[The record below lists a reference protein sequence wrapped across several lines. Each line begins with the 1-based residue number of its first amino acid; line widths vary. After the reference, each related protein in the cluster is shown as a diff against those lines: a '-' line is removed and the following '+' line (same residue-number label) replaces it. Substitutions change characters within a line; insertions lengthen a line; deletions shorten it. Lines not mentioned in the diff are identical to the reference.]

1 MSNKAEAMYDLIFKS
16 VKRVLTQNYIFE
28 LNIIT
33 ITTDTELALIN
44 SVENNFRNT
53 QRIGCWFHLH
63 QDLIREAKIIGLLN
77 SKNKERHQY

>member
-16 VKRVLTQNYIFE
+16 VKRILTQNYIFE

-53 QRIGCWFHLH
+53 
-63 QDLIREAKIIGLLN
+63 
-77 SKNKERHQY
+77 